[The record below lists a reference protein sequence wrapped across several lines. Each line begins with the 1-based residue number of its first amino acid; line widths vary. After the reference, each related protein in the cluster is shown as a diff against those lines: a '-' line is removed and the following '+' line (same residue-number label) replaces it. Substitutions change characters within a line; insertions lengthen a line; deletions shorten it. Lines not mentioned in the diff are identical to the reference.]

1 MVQKNRENEICQSC
15 GKPIHRPE
23 DFGTNADGSK
33 NSEYCV
39 YCFKSGNLTNPHL
52 TMEQMIDISAILI
65 SRFMNIPEKEG
76 KEKAKVAIPRL
87 KRWQNKA

>member
-1 MVQKNRENEICQSC
+1 MAQKNMENGICQSC
-15 GKPIHRPE
+15 GKPIHGSE
-23 DFGTNADGSK
+23 DFGTNTDGSK

-76 KEKAKVAIPRL
+76 KEKAKVIIPRL